1 MIFVTPG
8 DASEESAPRF
18 IELPNKIY
26 CKDDLL
32 KTLKHS
38 IIVVTDELND
48 TKGDSELIKNQTSRN
63 QVIMDRYSPQK
74 KVSKSH

>member
-1 MIFVTPG
+1 MNSNNYTRFVLNDLIFVTPG

-38 IIVVTDELND
+38 IIVINAELYD
-48 TKGDSELIKNQTSRN
+48 TKDDSELTKNQTSET
-63 QVIMDRYSPQK
+63 K
-74 KVSKSH
+74 